1 MYAMQ
6 SSKWDFDTSRGQN
19 HGTISRDGDQD
30 CVGGDEIL
38 SSDLRRFLWGYVT
51 NTTLDTALEAA
62 ESYFHVQPAVYIDS
76 NGYVICSPE
85 KPKITLAADGN

>member
-6 SSKWDFDTSRGQN
+6 SSKWRPN
-19 HGTISRDGDQD
+19 APP
-30 CVGGDEIL
+30 
-38 SSDLRRFLWGYVT
+38 DLRRFLWGYVT

-85 KPKITLAADGN
+85 RPKITLAADGN

>member
-1 MYAMQ
+1 MGLRHLPR
-6 SSKWDFDTSRGQN
+6 SEPRDDFTRW
-19 HGTISRDGDQD
+19 DQD

-85 KPKITLAADGN
+85 RPKITLAADGN